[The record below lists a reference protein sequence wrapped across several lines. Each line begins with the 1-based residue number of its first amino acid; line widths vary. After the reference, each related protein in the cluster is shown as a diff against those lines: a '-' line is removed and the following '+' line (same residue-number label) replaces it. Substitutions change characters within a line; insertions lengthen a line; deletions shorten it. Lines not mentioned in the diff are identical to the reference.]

1 MRTSTFTLDTVDGA
15 AVYAVR
21 WLPDREVSV
30 RAVVQL
36 VHGMQD
42 HVARHEPM
50 GVALTAAGYAVYG
63 NDLRGHGH
71 TAASPDELGFLA
83 EQHGWVKLLDD
94 LSRLTATIRR
104 EQPDLPVFLLGHSM
118 GSMLTQQ
125 YLFTFPTAIDGA
137 LLSATTGDPD
147 PSIELFALIAHL
159 ERARLGPR
167 GRSRLLNTLAFAGY
181 NRAFKPTRTPY
192 DWLSSDPEQVAA
204 YAADPWCTFL
214 PTTQFWIDLAAG
226 MRAIASDQH
235 RRAIPT
241 DLPILIIA
249 GEQDPFTRQT
259 AGVRQLLDAYRHAGL
274 TEVTYRPYPGR
285 HELLF
290 DTNRD
295 HVITDMIAWL
305 NDHTHPMKPP

>member
-1 MRTSTFTLDTVDGA
+1 MAMRTSTFTLDTVDGA

-42 HVARHEPM
+42 HVARHQPL

-104 EQPDLPVFLLGHSM
+104 EQPVLPVFLLGHSM
-118 GSMLTQQ
+118 GSLLTQQ
-125 YLFTFPTAIDGA
+125 YLFTFPTAIEGA

-147 PSIELFALIAHL
+147 VSIELFALIAHL

-192 DWLSSDPEQVAA
+192 DWLSQRPRAGRRLRRRPMVHVPAHHPVLDRPRRRDARDRLRPTPPSYPQQP
-204 YAADPWCTFL
+204 ADPH
-214 PTTQFWIDLAAG
+214 
-226 MRAIASDQH
+226 H
-235 RRAIPT
+235 RRRTGPVQPADRRGATTPRR
-241 DLPILIIA
+241 LPPRRTHRCHLPA
-249 GEQDPFTRQT
+249 VSRPPRT
-259 AGVRQLLDAYRHAGL
+259 AVRHQ
-274 TEVTYRPYPGR
+274 P
-285 HELLF
+285 
-290 DTNRD
+290 
-295 HVITDMIAWL
+295 
-305 NDHTHPMKPP
+305 